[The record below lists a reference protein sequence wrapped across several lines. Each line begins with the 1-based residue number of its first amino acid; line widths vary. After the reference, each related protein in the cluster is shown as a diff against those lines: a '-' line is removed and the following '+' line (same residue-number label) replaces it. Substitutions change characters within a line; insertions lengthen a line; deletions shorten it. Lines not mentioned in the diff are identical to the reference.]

1 VLAKAPGAKKFWRQ
15 TGANLVPIFFFG
27 ARKAP
32 WRHGAI
38 LVPKFG
44 ARKGARKGNK
54 RATKWRQ
61 KRRQNLASDFWRQ
74 NGAKKGD
81 KIWRQI
87 FGAKNFLVL
96 FFFGAKMTPWRPFW
110 RFFVV
115 FFGAFLSP
123 IFFWRYFLAPFLA
136 LFCRLFLAP
145 NFGTK
150 MAPCRHGV
158 FLAPKLLIRLGAR
171 RLFKH

>member
-1 VLAKAPGAKKFWRQ
+1 
-15 TGANLVPIFFFG
+15 
-27 ARKAP
+27 
-32 WRHGAI
+32 
-38 LVPKFG
+38 
-44 ARKGARKGNK
+44 
-54 RATKWRQ
+54 
-61 KRRQNLASDFWRQ
+61 
-74 NGAKKGD
+74 
-81 KIWRQI
+81 
-87 FGAKNFLVL
+87 
-96 FFFGAKMTPWRPFW
+96 MTPWRPFW

-123 IFFWRYFLAPFLA
+123 IFFWRQNGAMALFFGAILA